1 MPPRLARARRK
12 PGGLLGYTCH
22 RSHPRTAPQALNQ
35 HEERGAQE
43 PRTKVNQTLTRLNG
57 KGNGKMEFAVWT
69 KGLTTLT
76 VDCLVVGAFEE
87 GELGPEARGVDSACG
102 GRLRALLAR
111 GDFAGH
117 GGDTLLLADLPGLKA
132 SRVLLVG
139 LGARKQFARKAW
151 RKAWS
156 LAAAALGRTR
166 IASCAVAL
174 DRPPARELD
183 DYYFGRGIAELAHTA
198 LYRIN
203 DLKTGKKPR
212 APALA
217 RILAG
222 PVRRPEAASRGLRHG
237 AAIAAAA
244 QVQRDLA
251 NLPGNLCT
259 PSYLAEQ
266 ARALGRRQA
275 AVHVRVLDERAIRRE
290 KMGCLLAVAQ
300 GSAQPPRFIVLEY
313 RGTRAAQAP
322 VVLVGKGVTF
332 DTGGISL
339 KDPPGMDE
347 MKFDM
352 SGAAAVI
359 AAVTLAAQ
367 LRLPLHLV
375 GLVAAVENMPG
386 GRAVKPGDIAT
397 SASGQTVEILNTD
410 AEGRLILCDA
420 LHYARRFHPGAV
432 IDIATLTG
440 ACVIALGHHHAGVMG
455 NDAALVRQLLDAGVR
470 ADDRCWQ
477 LPLTEEY
484 AEQLKSNFADFAN
497 VGGRDGGA
505 ITAATFLGKFTQ
517 GLKWAHLDIAG
528 TAYYSGAQK
537 SSSGRPTPLLA
548 DFLIHRA
555 AH

>member
-1 MPPRLARARRK
+1 
-12 PGGLLGYTCH
+12 
-22 RSHPRTAPQALNQ
+22 
-35 HEERGAQE
+35 
-43 PRTKVNQTLTRLNG
+43 
-57 KGNGKMEFAVWT
+57 MEFGVWT
-69 KGLTTLT
+69 KGLANLA
-76 VDCLVVGAFEE
+76 VDCLVVGVFEE
-87 GELGPEARGVDSACG
+87 GELGGEAHALDSACG
-102 GRLRALLAR
+102 GRLKKLLSR
-111 GDFAGH
+111 GDFSGRAGE
-117 GGDTLLLADLPGLKA
+117 TLLVSDLPGISA
-132 SRVLLVG
+132 THVLLSG
-139 LGARKQFARKAW
+139 LGARKQLQRRGYRKAW
-151 RKAWS
+151 Q
-156 LAAAALGRTR
+156 AAAHALLRTR

-174 DRPPARELD
+174 DRPEARALD
-183 DYYFGRGIAELAHTA
+183 DYYLGRLVAEIAGST

-203 DLKTGKKPR
+203 DLKTARKPPL
-212 APALA
+212 PALN
-217 RILAG
+217 RVLVG
-222 PVRRPEAASRGLRHG
+222 PVRK
-237 AAIAAAA
+237 AAAA
-244 QVQRDLA
+244 QKGLDDGGAVVAAMNVQRDLA
-251 NLPGNLCT
+251 NLPANVCT
-259 PSYLAEQ
+259 PTYLAEE
-266 ARALGRRQA
+266 ARALAKRHGA
-275 AVHVRVLDERAIRRE
+275 LKVRVLDESAIRKE

-313 RGTRAAQAP
+313 QGSKKPQPP

-359 AAVTLAAQ
+359 ATLTFVAQ
-367 LRLPLHLV
+367 LRLPLHVV

-386 GRAVKPGDIAT
+386 SRAVKPGDIAT

-420 LHYARRFHPGAV
+420 LHYARRFQPAAV

-455 NDAALVRQLLDAGVR
+455 NDEPLVRELLEAGKR

-505 ITAATFLGKFTQ
+505 ITAATFLAKFTQ
-517 GLKWAHLDIAG
+517 GMKWAHLDIAG
-528 TAYYSGAQK
+528 TAYLGGAQK
-537 SSSGRPTPLLA
+537 GSTGRPTPLLA
-548 DFLIHRA
+548 EFLLHRA
-555 AH
+555 GR